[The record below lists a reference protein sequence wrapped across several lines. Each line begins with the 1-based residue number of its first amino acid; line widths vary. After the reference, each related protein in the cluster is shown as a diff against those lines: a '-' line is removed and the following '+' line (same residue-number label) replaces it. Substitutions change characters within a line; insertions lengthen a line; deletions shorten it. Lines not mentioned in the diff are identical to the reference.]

1 MTEVDKISVDDA
13 STKIVRKFLIKLDRL
28 SVDDILDTIQY
39 PYLIVERN
47 RLLLQCLYSMIV
59 TYSVYLIELS
69 AKLIVSFVLEKKV
82 DDHA

>member
-39 PYLIVERN
+39 PYLRVERN